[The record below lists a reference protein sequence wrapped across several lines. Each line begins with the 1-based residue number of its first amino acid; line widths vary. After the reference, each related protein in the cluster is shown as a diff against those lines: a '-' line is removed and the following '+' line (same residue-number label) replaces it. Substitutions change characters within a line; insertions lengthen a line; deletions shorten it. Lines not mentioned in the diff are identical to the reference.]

1 MASRFFRLILL
12 ISVFLSSSAALAA
25 YPDRPI
31 HIYVPFAPGGA
42 GDVILRLV
50 TEKLSESLGQPV
62 IVEYKPGADTQIGAD
77 AVAKAKPDGYT
88 LGLFTPSIVV
98 NKFLYKKSPYDLQKD
113 LRPVA
118 TIARAPGVILVN
130 PSLEAKDL
138 MQFAALGK
146 RMAGR
151 LNFSSSSTIG
161 MLMVESLNQ
170 ALGIQATHV
179 PYKGSSPSIT
189 AVMAGD
195 VQYTIDTVPMAK
207 QQIAA
212 GRLRALGVTSKTR
225 SPEAPAIPTLE
236 EAGLPD
242 FEFFTW
248 WGLLAP
254 AGVPDAIVSRLNTE
268 IGRILL
274 MPEIHAKIDGMGA
287 SAYPQSVEGFN
298 SMLKSDLARYDGVI
312 QRAKLSPVN

>member
-1 MASRFFRLILL
+1 L
-12 ISVFLSSSAALAA
+12 LSSSAVLAA

-42 GDVILRLV
+42 GDVILRMV
-50 TEKLSESLGQPV
+50 TQKLSQSLGQPV

-88 LGLFTPSIVV
+88 LGMFTPSIVV
-98 NKFLYKKSPYDLQKD
+98 NKFLYKAAPYDLQKD

-118 TIARAPGVILVN
+118 TIAKAPGVILVN
-130 PSLEAKDL
+130 PNLEAKDL

-146 RMAGR
+146 RMGGK

-161 MLMVESLNQ
+161 MLMIESFNQ
-170 ALGIQATHV
+170 AIGIQATHV
-179 PYKGSSPSIT
+179 PYKGSSPSVS

-195 VQYTIDTVPMAK
+195 VQYTIDTIPMAK
-207 QQIAA
+207 QQVAA
-212 GRLRALGVTSKTR
+212 GRLRALGVTTKTR

-254 AGVPDAIVSRLNTE
+254 AGVPDASVSRLNQE

-274 MPEIHAKIDGMGA
+274 MPEIRTKIDGMGA
-287 SAYPQSVEGFN
+287 SAFPQSVEAFN
-298 SMLKSDLARYDGVI
+298 AMLKTDLARYGEVI
-312 QRAKLSPVN
+312 QRAKVAPIN

>member
-1 MASRFFRLILL
+1 MRQCFFRFVLL
-12 ISVFLSSSAALAA
+12 ISALLASSTALAA

-42 GDVILRLV
+42 GDVILRIV
-50 TEKLSESLGQPV
+50 TQKLSESTGQPV
-62 IVEYKPGADTQIGAD
+62 IVEYKPGADSQIGAD

-98 NKFLYKKSPYDLQKD
+98 NKLLYKEAPYDLQRD
-113 LRPVA
+113 LRPIA
-118 TIARAPGVILVN
+118 TIAKAPAVILVN
-130 PSLEAKDL
+130 PNLEARDL

-146 RMAGR
+146 RMSGR

-161 MLMVESLNQ
+161 MVMLESFNQ

-179 PYKGSSPSIT
+179 PYKGSSPSVS
-189 AVMAGD
+189 AVIAGD
-195 VQYTIDTVPMAK
+195 VQYTIDTIPMAK

-212 GRLRALGVTSKTR
+212 GKLRALGVTSKTR
-225 SPEAPAIPTLE
+225 SSEARGIPTLE

-254 AGVPDAIVSRLNTE
+254 AGVPDAIVSKLNQE
-268 IGRILL
+268 IGRILQ
-274 MPEIHAKIDGMGA
+274 MPEIHAKIEGMGA
-287 SAYPQSVEGFN
+287 SAYPQSAEAFN
-298 SMLKSDLARYDGVI
+298 AMLKADLARYGVVM
-312 QRAKLSPVN
+312 QKTKLSPVN

>member
-1 MASRFFRLILL
+1 MPSRVFRLILL
-12 ISVFLSSSAALAA
+12 ISALLSSSAVLAA

-42 GDVILRLV
+42 GDVILRMV
-50 TEKLSESLGQPV
+50 TQKLSESIGQPV

-88 LGLFTPSIVV
+88 LGMFTPSIVV
-98 NKFLYKKSPYDLQKD
+98 NKFLYKTAPYDLQKD

-118 TIARAPGVILVN
+118 TIAKAPGVILVN
-130 PSLEAKDL
+130 PNLEAKDL

-146 RMAGR
+146 RMGGK

-161 MLMVESLNQ
+161 MLMVESFNQ
-170 ALGIQATHV
+170 AIGIQATHV
-179 PYKGSSPSIT
+179 PYKGSSPSVS

-195 VQYTIDTVPMAK
+195 VQYTIDTIPMAK
-207 QQIAA
+207 QQVAA

-254 AGVPDAIVSRLNTE
+254 AGVPDAIVSRLNQE

-274 MPEIHAKIDGMGA
+274 MPETRTKIDGMGA
-287 SAYPQSVEGFN
+287 SAFPQSVEAFN
-298 SMLKSDLARYDGVI
+298 AMLKADLARYGEVI
-312 QRAKLSPVN
+312 QRAKVAPIN